1 MQRTQNYQSSV
12 SRCFSLCAVVLLVVV
27 GAVSAS
33 GQTIFGHI
41 SGTGTDS
48 SGAVIPN
55 ATVTIRNNATNLER
69 TATTDG
75 EGFYTVTNLPV
86 GSYTVAV
93 EQKGFKKAVQTDNV
107 LAADTRLTVN
117 ITL

>member
-1 MQRTQNYQSSV
+1 MRCSTLWLLLLILVACQSS
-12 SRCFSLCAVVLLVVV
+12 FAQTVV
-27 GAVSAS
+27 GR
-33 GQTIFGHI
+33 I
-41 SGTGTDS
+41 SGIVTDS

-55 ATVTIRNNATNLER
+55 ATVTVRNNATNLER
-69 TATTDG
+69 TAVTDG

-93 EQKGFKKAVQTDNV
+93 EQKGFKKSVQTDNV

-117 ITL
+117 ISLEPGA

>member
-1 MQRTQNYQSSV
+1 MCGIAGIWNYK
-12 SRCFSLCAVVLLVVV
+12 
-27 GAVSAS
+27 S
-33 GQTIFGHI
+33 GQPVEPALLRHI
-41 SGTGTDS
+41 TGLLS
-48 SGAVIPN
+48 HRGP
-55 ATVTIRNNATNLER
+55 
-69 TATTDG
+69 DG

-117 ITL
+117 VMCVSACSGLRSGTERLG